1 MGSKATLPTLMG
13 SKATPPPSSVG
24 LETIYLEPETEPHD
38 SALAA
43 LNEMAAMASTLE
55 VNEVLQRAL
64 ALALKV
70 VSIEAGAISVLN
82 EEANELVFRVQQGW
96 RVHDF
101 VARSVRVPSDRGLS
115 GRVVTTGRP
124 VVTGD
129 VSRDRRVE
137 VIEFREEGIQ
147 AMALAPMR
155 ARGRVLGVL
164 GVMSYTPRE
173 FSPNDIT
180 VISAIADQ
188 IGIALDNARL
198 LEDARCRVEE
208 LSTLQATSMEVSSTL
223 DLWTA
228 LEIIISSTLALADAA
243 AVELYLYED
252 ESDKLAFA
260 TALRQDGDQ
269 TPVSGH
275 PLGDGPVAQAARS
288 GKVLV
293 LADLA
298 ASELNVGGWRDHGM
312 ETLVAL
318 PLERAARVLGVLAIA
333 FDAPRSFSDHEL
345 RVLSL
350 LANQAAIAVE
360 RTRLFASETRRSTQL
375 ALINRVARQSTAT
388 LNLSA
393 ILDTA
398 ADAIWR
404 SFAYFN
410 VALFLIDRVTREAV
424 LYSIAGGHAANIQ
437 RGYRRAIEEGVV
449 GWVAATGQ
457 TLLVNDVS
465 QEPRYLPLALT
476 SDPVSSELAVPIVR
490 GDEVIGVLD
499 IQHLTLG
506 AFDQEDVQAMET
518 LADQLAIA
526 VDNARLY
533 EETRRRVAELAAVQ
547 ETSLRVVSSLDTES
561 VLDAVTRNALEL
573 VGADDVHILLYDVDD
588 GGLTFGAASWRD
600 TPSPVSRAKQADRFA
615 QAVLGS
621 DRSLIINH
629 AREHPYF
636 SSPEAQKAGVEAV
649 AGFPLLGTSGVAG
662 VMSTV
667 YLRPHAFSED
677 ELRVLGL
684 LASQAAVAITNARLY
699 EETRQ
704 RLEELTVLHE
714 VALAA
719 ASTLAL
725 EEIANRAAAAVK
737 QRLGCEHLHLLLLN
751 EERGVLECIG
761 RGAGAEDGLRV
772 GQGLAGWAV
781 EHIAALRV
789 GDVSQ
794 DQRYTGKIP
803 DVRSALVVP
812 LTVGGRTIGVIDA
825 ASSRRDAF
833 SAGDEHLMTTVARQL
848 AIAIDNARLYQETER
863 RLAEVSALY
872 QLARQMNTS
881 LEIQDVLDSIVQS
894 LKQAIGCRG
903 CSIALLDTVSNVLE
917 IRAAAGIKD
926 KWKRD
931 FKLRLGEGIAGRV
944 ALEGQPAY
952 VPNVLEVKGFVF
964 FDPSVRSILIVPLS
978 VQDVVIGTLS
988 VNSDQIE
995 AFSAADERLLTI
1007 AASQAAIAIEN
1018 ARLYTRL
1025 DQRARNLAEAYAE
1038 LQEADRLK
1046 DEMVQNISHELRTP
1060 LTFVKGYVE
1069 LLLTGEAG
1077 SLSDKQAEYLNIVI
1091 DKTNAIT
1098 RLVSDIILLQQA
1110 GRAAGKMSS
1119 ISLVDL
1125 ARRALRGCAAAAK
1138 SAGLTLSPNFPDD
1151 LPLVMGDEGRL
1162 FQVLDHLL
1170 NNAIKFSPK
1179 GGQISLVIEDAD
1191 PMLQVSVS
1199 DQGIGIPKDQQGRIF
1214 ERFYQVD
1221 GSTQRRFGGA
1231 GLGLAI
1237 AKRIVESHNGQIWV
1251 ESELGEGSTFCFTVP
1266 KYRDWGA

>member
-1 MGSKATLPTLMG
+1 M
-13 SKATPPPSSVG
+13 
-24 LETIYLEPETEPHD
+24 ETVYLEPEVESHD

-43 LNEMAAMASTLE
+43 LNKVAAMASTLD
-55 VNEVLQRAL
+55 VDEVLQRAL
-64 ALALKV
+64 VLALKV
-70 VSIEAGAISVLN
+70 VGVEAGAISMLN
-82 EEANELVFRVQQGW
+82 EETNELAFRVQQGW

-101 VARSVRVPSDRGLS
+101 VAQSVRVPADRGLS

-137 VIEFREEGIQ
+137 VVEFREEGIQ

-164 GVMSYTPRE
+164 GVMSYMPRE
-173 FSPNDIT
+173 FSSNEIT
-180 VISAIADQ
+180 AITAIADQ

-198 LEDARCRVEE
+198 LEEAHCRVEE

-228 LEIIISSTLALADAA
+228 LEIIASSALVLTGAA
-243 AVELYLYED
+243 VVELYLYED
-252 ESDKLAFA
+252 KSDKLAFA

-275 PLGDGPVAQAARS
+275 PLGDGPVAQAAR
-288 GKVLV
+288 GGQVLV

-298 ASELNVGGWRDHGM
+298 ASELNVSGWRDHGM
-312 ETLVAL
+312 ETLAAL

-333 FDAPRSFSDHEL
+333 FDASRSLSDHEL
-345 RVLSL
+345 RILSL
-350 LANQAAIAVE
+350 LANQAAIAIE

-375 ALINRVARQSTAT
+375 ALINRVARQATAT
-388 LNLSA
+388 LNLSE

-398 ADAIWR
+398 ADAIWH
-404 SFAYFN
+404 SFSYFN
-410 VALFLIDRVTREAV
+410 VALFLTDKGTREVV
-424 LYSIAGGHAANIQ
+424 LHAIAGGHAANMQ
-437 RGYRRAIEEGVV
+437 KGYRRTIEEGIV
-449 GWVAATGQ
+449 GWTAETGQ
-457 TLLVNDVS
+457 TFLVNDVS

-499 IQHLTLG
+499 IQHLTLD
-506 AFDQEDVQAMET
+506 AFDQQDVQAMET

-533 EETRRRVAELAAVQ
+533 EEARRRVAELAAVQ

-561 VLDAVTRNALEL
+561 VLDTVTRNALEL
-573 VGADDVHILLYDVDD
+573 VGADDVHIFLHDARN
-588 GGLTFGAASWRD
+588 GGLTFGAASWRGA
-600 TPSPVSRAKQADRFA
+600 PSPASRAKQPDHFA

-636 SSPEAQKAGVEAV
+636 SSPEARGAGVEAV
-649 AGFPLLGTSGVAG
+649 AGFPLLGTDGVVG
-662 VMSTV
+662 VMSAV
-667 YLRPHAFSED
+667 YLRPHVFSED
-677 ELRVLGL
+677 ELRMLGL
-684 LASQAAVAITNARLY
+684 LASQAAVAIANARLY

-725 EEIANRAAAAVK
+725 EEIADRAMAALK
-737 QRLGCEHLHLLLLN
+737 QGLGCEHMCLLLLD
-751 EERGVLECIG
+751 EEQGVLECIG
-761 RGAGAEDGLRV
+761 RDFGDEGECVASSVRV
-772 GQGLAGWAV
+772 GQGLAGWVV
-781 EHIAALRV
+781 EQAEALRV
-789 GDVSQ
+789 GDVLQ
-794 DQRYTGKIP
+794 DQRYVGKIP
-803 DVRSALVVP
+803 DPINNVKGSEATVRSALVVP
-812 LTVGGRTIGVIDA
+812 LTVGDRIIGVIDA

-833 SAGDEHLMTTVARQL
+833 SSGDEHLMTTVARQL
-848 AIAIDNARLYQETER
+848 AVAIDNARLYQETER

-881 LEIQDVLDSIVQS
+881 LEIQDVLDSIVRS

-917 IRAAAGIKD
+917 IRAAVGIED

-931 FKLRLGEGIAGRV
+931 FKLRPGEGVAGRV
-944 ALEGQPAY
+944 VLEGRPVY
-952 VPNVLEVKGFVF
+952 VPNTLEAQDFVF
-964 FDPSVRSILIVPLS
+964 FDSSVRSLLIVPLS
-978 VQDVVIGTLS
+978 VHDAVIGTLS

-1007 AASQAAIAIEN
+1007 AASQAAIVIEN
-1018 ARLYTRL
+1018 ARLYVRL
-1025 DQRARNLAEAYAE
+1025 EQRASNLAEAYAE

-1060 LTFVKGYVE
+1060 LTFVKGYVD
-1069 LLLTGEAG
+1069 LLLAG
-1077 SLSDKQAEYLNIVI
+1077 DAGTLSDKQAEYLDIVI
-1091 DKTNAIT
+1091 DKTDAIIH
-1098 RLVSDIILLQQA
+1098 LVSNIIFLQQA
-1110 GRAAGKMSS
+1110 DRSFGKMVS

-1125 ARRALRGCAAAAK
+1125 ARRALQGCAVAAE
-1138 SAGLTLSPNFPDD
+1138 SAGLTLVANFPDD
-1151 LPLVMGDEGRL
+1151 LPPVMGNEERL
-1162 FQVLDHLL
+1162 FQVFDNLL
-1170 NNAIKFSPK
+1170 NNAIKFSST
-1179 GGQISLVIEDAD
+1179 GGKITLTIKDAD
-1191 PMLQVSVS
+1191 PMLQVSIS

-1231 GLGLAI
+1231 GLGLSI

-1251 ESELGEGSTFCFTVP
+1251 ESESGKGSIFRFTLP
-1266 KYRDWGA
+1266 KYRNWGA